1 MLFDLE
7 TGQEVDVRSRSSYT
21 FRVATRP
28 ARAELST
35 DEVADGAEATDR
47 FVLRIGTGLAS
58 AEAGV
63 TEIELSAPSANPSS
77 GSARVSFAVPEA
89 GPVRVSVVDVQGR
102 EVAVLVDG
110 SVSAGQHEARLD
122 GGLAAGV
129 YVVRL
134 EAASQVLTRQAVV
147 VR

>member
-1 MLFDLE
+1 M
-7 TGQEVDVRSRSSYT
+7 
-21 FRVATRP
+21 P
-28 ARAELST
+28 
-35 DEVADGAEATDR
+35 ATDR
-47 FVLRIGTGLAS
+47 FVLRIGAGLAS

-63 TEIELSAPSANPSS
+63 TEVELSAVAPNPSS

-89 GPVRVSVVDVQGR
+89 GTVRVSVVDVQGR

-110 SVSAGQHEARLD
+110 SVSAGRHEARLD
-122 GGLAAGV
+122 RGLAAGV

-134 EAASQVLTRQAVV
+134 EAAGQVRTRQAVV